1 MVFDHQGG
9 EEGVTQNQILIQTSF
24 CSVNLAI
31 FSANL
36 ENSE

>member
-9 EEGVTQNQILIQTSF
+9 GGVTQNQLLIQTSF

-36 ENSE
+36 NE